1 MARRR
6 STKTLQRKI
15 SPDIVYNSKLVS
27 KFINTMMYDG
37 EKAVAEKA
45 FYEAIEIVQQKTG
58 ENGFEAFTKAL
69 EAIEPQL
76 EVKSRRVGGVTY
88 QVPVEVYPARRV
100 SLAVRWV
107 INAARVRTGRSMS
120 QKLSAEI
127 MDILKNTGGA
137 VKKKEEVRKM
147 AEANRAFS
155 HYAW

>member
-6 STKTLQRKI
+6 STKTLQRKM